1 MSHGAPRTRVARHD
15 CCRWRAAQALPAGR
29 GAASKSCEVAARV
42 RALRRACAACGIVI
56 LHVADRV
63 YNEYV
68 IHCAAENVCGLNGPS
83 STQYIPF
90 ECNLSTV
97 CISFYF
103 ICISFVYH
111 LYVIFIAFVYR
122 CDERLRRATATT
134 DRDERRRRTTSA
146 NARGERR
153 WRVVATSDCDV

>member
-1 MSHGAPRTRVARHD
+1 MARHD

-90 ECNLSTV
+90 ECNLYTV

-111 LYVIFIAFVYR
+111 LYVMVISAVY
-122 CDERLRRATATT
+122 DYDPLYLML
-134 DRDERRRRTTSA
+134 TSC
-146 NARGERR
+146 
-153 WRVVATSDCDV
+153 VVSLVYQCYIIILFYNYLKKI